1 MSSSFT
7 PSATLAPADSV
18 ASVASAVPA
27 VPVAPVVPAT
37 PIASSDGPD
46 TALHWPGLFALMLA
60 SFAAT
65 ANESVPAGLLP
76 QVATGLGVSQ
86 AWAGQ
91 LVTLCALGAGLGAVP
106 LATRLRHWPRR
117 RVLILALFGFFLC
130 NAITALSPDF
140 VLTLA
145 ARFVVGG
152 AAGLAWSEIAT
163 FARRLAPPAQQGRA
177 LAVAMLG
184 IPLALALGVP
194 LATWLGQW
202 VGWRWIFAGLS
213 ALPLTLIGWLLLAV
227 PDVGGEKDQNP
238 EGNASPT
245 HDDRPTLTQV
255 LTMPGVRPVLT
266 VVLLW
271 VLAHYTLYTYI
282 ASFLAAVE
290 LEGHLGVVLSTF
302 GLCTLAGLWLVGWLV
317 DRHLR
322 SLVLGSL
329 VLFVG
334 VTVAYGFWGA
344 CWPVV
349 AGGAALWGLSFSG
362 APTLLQTALG
372 DAAGAH
378 ETMGQSML
386 VTVFNLAFAGS
397 GILGGAMLG
406 TVGARALPWVLMVLA
421 VAAWC
426 VVFLAREHGFP
437 ARRLRP

>member
-7 PSATLAPADSV
+7 PGATVATANPV
-18 ASVASAVPA
+18 ASSA
-27 VPVAPVVPAT
+27 PVAPVPPT
-37 PIASSDGPD
+37 ASRDDQSS
-46 TALHWPGLFALMLA
+46 TLHWPGLFALMLA

-76 QVATGLGVSQ
+76 QLATGLGVSQ

-140 VLTLA
+140 VLTLV

-213 ALPLTLIGWLLLAV
+213 ALPLSLIGWLLLAV
-227 PDVGGEKDQNP
+227 PDVGGEGDTTQSDASLTNDD
-238 EGNASPT
+238 SPT
-245 HDDRPTLTQV
+245 LIQV
-255 LTMPGVRPVLT
+255 LTMPGVRSVLA

-282 ASFLAAVE
+282 APFLAAVE
-290 LEGHLGVVLSTF
+290 LDGHLGVVLSTF
-302 GLCTLAGLWLVGWLV
+302 GVCTLAGLWLVGWLV

-329 VLFVG
+329 GMFVAIM
-334 VTVAYGFWGA
+334 VAYGFWGA

-378 ETMGQSML
+378 ESMGQSML

-397 GILGGAMLG
+397 GILGGTMLG

-421 VAAWC
+421 IAAWC
-426 VVFLAREHGFP
+426 VVFLGREHGFP
-437 ARRLRP
+437 ARRIRS

>member
-1 MSSSFT
+1 
-7 PSATLAPADSV
+7 
-18 ASVASAVPA
+18 
-27 VPVAPVVPAT
+27 
-37 PIASSDGPD
+37 
-46 TALHWPGLFALMLA
+46 MLA

-106 LATRLRHWPRR
+106 LATRLRRWPRR

-130 NAITALSPDF
+130 NAITALSPHF
-140 VLTLA
+140 GLTLA

-194 LATWLGQW
+194 LAAWLGQW

-213 ALPLTLIGWLLLAV
+213 ALPLALIGWLLIAV
-227 PDVGGEKDQNP
+227 PEVAGEQNSEP
-238 EGNASPT
+238 DREKYRSSPARRESASAPQPG
-245 HDDRPTLTQV
+245 PTLAQV
-255 LTMPGVRPVLT
+255 LTLPGVRPVLA

-282 ASFLAAVE
+282 APFLAAVD
-290 LEGHLGVVLSTF
+290 LEGHLGIVLSTF

-329 VLFVG
+329 ALFVG

-344 CWPVV
+344 CWPVI

-378 ETMGQSML
+378 ESMGQSML

-397 GILGGAMLG
+397 GMLGGAMLA

-426 VVFLAREHGFP
+426 VAFLARAHGFP
-437 ARRLRP
+437 RRRLSPASPAESGTGG

>member
-1 MSSSFT
+1 
-7 PSATLAPADSV
+7 
-18 ASVASAVPA
+18 
-27 VPVAPVVPAT
+27 
-37 PIASSDGPD
+37 
-46 TALHWPGLFALMLA
+46 MLA

-76 QVATGLGVSQ
+76 HLAAGLGVTQ

-117 RVLILALFGFFLC
+117 RVLILALLGFFLC
-130 NAITALSPDF
+130 NAITALSPHF
-140 VLTLA
+140 GLTLA
-145 ARFVVGG
+145 ARFVVGA

-194 LATWLGQW
+194 LAAWLGQW
-202 VGWRWIFAGLS
+202 LSWRWIFAGLS
-213 ALPLTLIGWLLLAV
+213 ALPLLLIGWLLLAV
-227 PDVGGEKDQNP
+227 PEVGGEQCGARDGGHNSVRDKKKQGASIGGP
-238 EGNASPT
+238 SNASSAS
-245 HDDRPTLTQV
+245 HDGPTLVQV
-255 LTMPGVRPVLT
+255 LAMPGVRPVLA

-282 ASFLAAVE
+282 APFLAAVA
-290 LEGHLGVVLSTF
+290 LEGHLGIVLSTF

-322 SLVLGSL
+322 SLVLASL
-329 VLFVG
+329 ALFVG
-334 VTVAYGFWGA
+334 VTVAYGYWGA

-378 ETMGQSML
+378 ESMAQSML

-397 GILGGAMLG
+397 GILGGAMLA
-406 TVGARALPWVLMVLA
+406 TVGARGLPWVLMVLA
-421 VAAWC
+421 IAAWC
-426 VVFLAREHGFP
+426 VALLAREHGFP
-437 ARRLRP
+437 RRRLSPASPAETATGG